1 MGTYDPDNNFGYQ
14 YGPGLAAQYSHH
26 AEDPVKAWY
35 SGNMPADQRIPT
47 YEVTDW
53 STVGITAIAT
63 LIYHQHDGPYR
74 AASLTWYKITLHLG
88 HIKTQLQ
95 QHGGELAKGWDPAK
109 NEAASN
115 FFHFVGAATWSMD
128 EWITFALQ
136 NRDATLAV
144 AGAIGKA
151 RRDMAALWGGYEKDY
166 LSLYKDALPLSGNDY
181 IGSPPLD
188 KNGDPVDV
196 DAIRNNYDN
205 RARAIIKELAGAY
218 AGNWAALN
226 EGHRFQG
233 PTNAASPG
241 KALEN
246 RMPDIINNIKAGLP
260 GGGKGVSGAPNH
272 QQLQAMQQQLDA
284 QLAQQKQALEKA
296 LQEQA
301 LQAELAKQTLQ
312 QQQQN
317 LGQVP
322 AFPPIQVGQPG
333 PVGALPPGALPAFGL
348 PPSLTS
354 TAGAGP
360 AGAGFK
366 GPTGLSNVNLTGD
379 LAGPGGNPNGLLG
392 RSGLPGTGGMPGM
405 PGGPGRSTGNP
416 GLRGRLGAP
425 GQPGGPGNPG
435 ARSPFG
441 GRRDDRD
448 KARASGFI
456 RPESEEY
463 LSNLPTG
470 PGQMTARLAGG
481 GLVQDALTPPPG
493 ANLPGRPGI
502 PGQRGGP
509 GQPGFPGQPGG
520 GRGRPVTPEDLA
532 GRRQRALDAEAN
544 EDLMAPPL
552 LMRPD
557 LTGRRGVPAI
567 DWDQVAGAEMGAE
580 RAMLGSR
587 GAPPA
592 SGPGMAERL
601 TGRRKDTEKEK
612 GRPEHERTEDATS
625 GDSDSEL
632 WTVATP
638 ETIEAPAEPTT
649 HEQRGKALGAN

>member
-14 YGPGLAAQYSHH
+14 YTPGLVARYSGH
-26 AEDPVKAWY
+26 AEDPTKAWY
-35 SGNMPADQRIPT
+35 SGNMPADQRMPT

-53 STVGITAIAT
+53 STVDITAIAT

-95 QHGGELAKGWDPAK
+95 QHGGDLAKGWDPAK
-109 NEAASN
+109 NDAAAN
-115 FFHFVGAATWSMD
+115 FFHYVGAATWSMD

-144 AGAIGKA
+144 ASAISKA
-151 RRDMAALWGGYEKDY
+151 RRDMAALWSSYDNDFLAKWKNV
-166 LSLYKDALPLSGNDY
+166 LSLSGNDY

-196 DAIRNNYDN
+196 VAIKHGYDD
-205 RARAIIKELAGAY
+205 RARAIIKELAGVY
-218 AGNWAALN
+218 AGNWALLN

-241 KALEN
+241 KALED
-246 RMPDIINNIKAGLP
+246 RMPDIIANLKAGLP
-260 GGGKGVSGAPNH
+260 GGGKGLSGAPNQ

-296 LQEQA
+296 LQDQA
-301 LQAELAKQTLQ
+301 QQAELAKQALQ
-312 QQQQN
+312 QQQ

-322 AFPPIQVGQPG
+322 TFPPIQVGQPG
-333 PVGALPPGALPAFGL
+333 PIGALPPGALPAFGL
-348 PPSLTS
+348 PPSVT
-354 TAGAGP
+354 GAGP
-360 AGAGFK
+360 AGTGFK
-366 GPTGLSNVNLTGD
+366 GPTGLNNFNLTGD
-379 LAGPGGNPNGLLG
+379 LAGPGGNPNNLLG
-392 RSGLPGTGGMPGM
+392 RSGLPGAGGGMPGL
-405 PGGPGRSTGNP
+405 PGGPGGRGMGNP
-416 GLRGRLGAP
+416 GLRGRSGGP
-425 GQPGGPGNPG
+425 GQPGAPGNPG

-448 KARASGFI
+448 KDRSRGFI

-470 PGQMTARLAGG
+470 PGQMTGRLGG
-481 GLVQDALTPPPG
+481 GLVEDSLTPPPG

-509 GQPGFPGQPGG
+509 GQPGFPGQPGVPGSG
-520 GRGRPVTPEDLA
+520 GRGRAVTPEDLA
-532 GRRQRALDAEAN
+532 GRRQRALDAEIN
-544 EDLMAPPL
+544 DDLMAPPL
-552 LMRPD
+552 LLRPD
-557 LTGRRGVPAI
+557 LTGRRGLPAI
-567 DWDQVAGAEMGAE
+567 DWDQVAPAEMGAE
-580 RAMLGSR
+580 RTMLGSR
-587 GAPPA
+587 GAPA
-592 SGPGMAERL
+592 QSGTGMAERL
-601 TGRRKDTEKEK
+601 ARRRKETEKDK
-612 GRPEHERTEDATS
+612 ARPEQERRTEDAT
-625 GDSDSEL
+625 GADEL

-638 ETIEAPAEPTT
+638 ETIEAPAEPKE
-649 HEQRGKALGAN
+649 HEQRGKALGAT

>member
-26 AEDPVKAWY
+26 AEDPVKAFY
-35 SGNMPADQRIPT
+35 SGSMSPDQRLPT
-47 YEVTDW
+47 YQVTDW
-53 STVGITAIAT
+53 SKMDIVAIAT

-115 FFHFVGAATWSMD
+115 FFHYVGASTWSMD

-144 AGAIGKA
+144 AGAISKA
-151 RRDMAALWGGYEKDY
+151 RRDMAALWDRYQRDY
-166 LSLYKDALPLSGNDY
+166 LPHLVPPAGWDKSQPFVPKDGDGIPLNMA
-181 IGSPPLD
+181 
-188 KNGDPVDV
+188 
-196 DAIRNNYDN
+196 AIKKQFDLE
-205 RARAIIKELAGAY
+205 AQGIIKELAGVY
-218 AGNWAALN
+218 AGNWALLN

-241 KALEN
+241 KALED
-246 RMPDIINNIKAGLP
+246 RMPDIMANLKAGLP
-260 GGGKGVSGAPNH
+260 GGGKGLSGAAN
-272 QQLQAMQQQLDA
+272 QKQLQAMQQQLDA

-301 LQAELAKQTLQ
+301 QQAELAKQALQ
-312 QQQQN
+312 QQQQQQ

-322 AFPPIQVGQPG
+322 TFPPIQVGQPG
-333 PVGALPPGALPAFGL
+333 PIGALPPGALPAFGL
-348 PPSLTS
+348 PPSVT
-354 TAGAGP
+354 GAGP

-366 GPTGLSNVNLTGD
+366 GPTGLSNFNLTGD
-379 LAGPGGNPNGLLG
+379 LAGRGGNPNGLLG
-392 RSGLPGTGGMPGM
+392 RSGLPGMGGGMPGM
-405 PGGPGRSTGNP
+405 PGGPGGRGMGNP
-416 GLRGRLGAP
+416 GLRGRLGGP
-425 GQPGGPGNPG
+425 GQPGAPGNPG

-448 KARASGFI
+448 KDRASGSI

-470 PGQMTARLAGG
+470 PGQMTGRLAGG
-481 GLVQDALTPPPG
+481 GFEDSLTPPPG

-509 GQPGFPGQPGG
+509 GQPGFPGQPGVPGGG
-520 GRGRPVTPEDLA
+520 GRGRAVTPEDLA
-532 GRRQRALDAEAN
+532 GRRQRALDAEIN
-544 EDLMAPPL
+544 DDLMAPPL
-552 LMRPD
+552 LLRPD
-557 LTGRRGVPAI
+557 LTGRRGMPAI
-567 DWDQVAGAEMGAE
+567 DWDQVAPAEMGTE

-587 GAPPA
+587 GAPPQ

-601 TGRRKDTEKEK
+601 ARRRKETETEKA
-612 GRPEHERTEDATS
+612 RPEQERRSEDAT
-625 GDSDSEL
+625 GADEL

-638 ETIEAPAEPTT
+638 ETIEAPAEPKE